1 MTKLTM
7 NQVNLE
13 TAIKNLRDLADD
25 CESARDEVVKYYNEE
40 GDTLERHGRRE
51 PDDFS
56 SAVNA
61 AITAVSNRA
70 DKIERYKNDIVTLNE
85 SGVAPMDADGIITL
99 TTPDNV
105 DYPDDSTH
113 TDFVAWAEGVI
124 DATELDSIT
133 SGKISSTDRVPSGR
147 SYDEIVA
154 SIQAHQNDNDY
165 ADTFINRIGPENL
178 TSLPLNAQQYFT
190 YQPTTG
196 DPVNNRPEAAGDL
209 ASLLGSVLATAS
221 LKWSRERSQQ
231 VADAIVSSVDEEGE
245 YGRITVLNAMLGEHD
260 ANGDHINDLKFGRDL
275 LIDLAEGL
283 DDIDYK
289 AVAVGASY
297 PERRKGGE
305 GAYFSQGEADARGR
319 ILGPSLNGYSFDP
332 LTGVLDAMGNNR
344 FAALGYLAPT
354 AEDGTVDTSRVDE
367 LSKRN
372 WDQKGMAG
380 YTAALAAGSSLRGS
394 TIGCQGHQDERATQL
409 SGHAIHDLAQNTTE
423 DKYNDDTKAHIGLLL
438 ANCSAEV
445 KSAYLNDSPTDSQQ
459 TTGEPAGERLPVASN
474 EDIYALTYRVADSAD
489 ATATISAGLANHT
502 RQRTQEAIDE
512 YKGSPTD
519 QADKMNTYYTEG
531 AEATGFLV
539 GMAEEKATRSNS
551 QANANNAAGL
561 SSTTAALT
569 AFTTIAVGAVGMG
582 AGPVGAAAAS
592 PLGQATASGVITYL
606 APVMA
611 DQLVPDAQN
620 YKSPMDG
627 NEDIVVWGAAV
638 QQAANNQL
646 LSQEML
652 ASADAKFEWIKQDD
666 KGVYYIDLTD
676 ATTDDYRDL
685 KSWTTTT
692 SHATSTG
699 DSDHTLISALDDNF
713 AGKYV
718 IGYGRGGST
727 AKDL

>member
-1 MTKLTM
+1 MTKLIM

-13 TAIKNLRDLADD
+13 AAIKNLRDLVED
-25 CESARDEVVKYYNEE
+25 CESARDEVVQYYNDG
-40 GDTLERHGRRE
+40 GDTLERHGHNE

-56 SAVNA
+56 LAVNT
-61 AITAVSNRA
+61 AITKVRNRA
-70 DKIERYKNDIVTLNE
+70 NDIERYKNGIVALNG
-85 SGVAPMDADGIITL
+85 SGVASMDADGIITL
-99 TTPDNV
+99 TMPD
-105 DYPDDSTH
+105 DTIYPDDFSTQAE
-113 TDFVAWAEGVI
+113 FEAWAQSTI
-124 DATELDSIT
+124 DANDMQNLDKKSL
-133 SGKISSTDRVPSGR
+133 PSGR
-147 SYDEIVA
+147 SYDAVVA
-154 SIQAHQNDNDY
+154 SIQAHQNDNYY

-178 TSLPLNAQQYFT
+178 TSIPIKAQERT
-190 YQPTTG
+190 DKP
-196 DPVNNRPEAAGDL
+196 DPSEL

-221 LKWSRERSQQ
+221 LRWGRERSQQ
-231 VADAIVSSVDEEGE
+231 VADAIVSSVDNHEEW
-245 YGRITVLNAMLGEHD
+245 GRLSVLNAMLGGHD
-260 ANGDHINDLKFGRDL
+260 VDGDHVNDLKFGRDL
-275 LIDLAEGL
+275 LIDLAEKL
-283 DDIDYK
+283 DDIDWNMIKPCVYTL
-289 AVAVGASY
+289 VSY
-297 PERRKGGE
+297 NPTDEDGKVVKDWIGPYIKGH
-305 GAYFSQGEADARGR
+305 
-319 ILGPSLNGYSFDP
+319 SFDP
-332 LTGVLDAMGNNR
+332 MAGVLDAMGNNR
-344 FAALGYLAPT
+344 FAALGYLAPM
-354 AEDGTVDTSRVDE
+354 AEDGTVDTSRIDE
-367 LSKRN
+367 LSNRD
-372 WDQKGMAG
+372 WDQEGMAG
-380 YTAALAAGSSLRGS
+380 YTAALAAGSALRGS
-394 TIGCQGHQDERATQL
+394 TIGYQGHQDERATQL
-409 SGHAIHDLAQNTTE
+409 SGHAIHDLAQNTSE
-423 DKYNDDTKAHIGLLL
+423 EKYNGDTKAHIGLLL

-445 KSAYLNDSPTDSQQ
+445 KSAYLNGSPTDSQQ
-459 TTGEPAGERLPVASN
+459 TAEEPAGKRLPVVSD

-489 ATATISAGLANHT
+489 ATATISTGLANHT

-569 AFTTIAVGAVGMG
+569 AFTTITVGAVGMV

-666 KGVYYIDLTD
+666 KGVYYIDLTN

-685 KSWTTTT
+685 NSWTTTT

-699 DSDHTLISALDDNF
+699 DSDHTLISTLDDNF

-718 IGYGRGGST
+718 IGYNRGGSV
-727 AKDL
+727 AKGL